1 MHLPRMS
8 EVRRTLRR
16 SACAGLVAIEMAMAM
31 AMVLAPAAKAQGVRV
46 ALVIGQGAYASAPTL
61 ANPPNDARDIA
72 QALRTLGFEVIL
84 SVDLDRAQMQ
94 NAIAAFGERASRA
107 ELSLFYYGGHGLQ
120 LANHNYLVP
129 TDAALR
135 TAADIAN
142 HTVAL
147 DSVIDVLAKSPGQRL
162 VFLDACR
169 ENPLK
174 RDEAAPAPAG
184 LARVGK
190 AADFLIAFATQPD
203 AVAFDGAGRN
213 SPFAQGLLAHLTT
226 SGVDLANVMI
236 SVNHDVIAATG
247 GEQVPWE
254 NLSLT
259 KQIYLA
265 GESASD
271 ASPEASLWRLA
282 APTRDPEMLQI
293 YLQRYPT
300 GPHAGDVRALIASA
314 ASAAASRP
322 KDNSAEEEIWRLALS
337 SREPRLIELYGA
349 RFPAGAHAKEAEEL
363 AAQLEEG
370 QTSNKDPGVTCD
382 RLATHPNDATAS
394 APGVDLATLKLN
406 ASAAIAACEKA
417 AAASPGGAHYATL
430 QARALF
436 AGGRFDE
443 AIKLYRAA
451 AEAGDAR
458 ALVSLGRLSETGD
471 HVPRD
476 VAGAY
481 ALYEKAAERGG
492 ADGAIN
498 FAVALTEGKIMPKD
512 LARAYKLLKS
522 AADAGSAIATF
533 DLGKFADDGLGGDKG
548 EALALFRRA
557 AALGEPNGYR
567 AAATLLDEGRHIA
580 KDPEAAAGELLRAV
594 AADAGLA
601 LAELTGST
609 QAWAPATV
617 SAVQKRLK
625 NAGYYAGAIDGR
637 SGPDLAPAL
646 KSWRLRGDSRGASLA
661 PHPSR

>member
-1 MHLPRMS
+1 MPQKVCR
-8 EVRRTLRR
+8 VLRLGV
-16 SACAGLVAIEMAMAM
+16 CAIVFGLGA
-31 AMVLAPAAKAQGVRV
+31 APLAKAQGART
-46 ALVIGQGAYASAPTL
+46 ALVIGEGAYNSAPTL
-61 ANPPNDARDIA
+61 TNPPNDARDIA
-72 QALRTLGFEVIL
+72 QALRTLGFDVTL
-84 SVDLDRAQMQ
+84 LVDIDRAQMQ
-94 NAIAAFGERASRA
+94 NAIAAFGERAMRA
-107 ELSLFYYGGHGLQ
+107 DLSLFYYGGHGLQ

-129 TDAALR
+129 IDAVLR
-135 TAADIAN
+135 GAADIAN
-142 HTVAL
+142 HTVPL
-147 DSVIDVLAKSPGQRL
+147 DSVVDVLARSAGQRL

-174 RDEAAPAPAG
+174 RDDPALAQPG

-226 SGVDLANVMI
+226 SGVDLSNILI

-259 KQIYLA
+259 KQIFLA

-282 APTRDPEMLQI
+282 APERDPDLLQI
-293 YLQRYPT
+293 YLQRYPS
-300 GPHAGDVRALIASA
+300 GPHASDVRALIANA
-314 ASAAASRP
+314 ASAAAPKP
-322 KDNSAEEEIWRLALS
+322 KDSSAEEEIWRLALS
-337 SREPRLIELYGA
+337 SREPRLIELYGS
-349 RFPAGAHAKEAEEL
+349 RYPYGAHAREAEDL
-363 AAQLEEG
+363 AARLEEALA
-370 QTSNKDPGVTCD
+370 SDKDPGETCD

-394 APGVDLATLKLN
+394 APGVDLATLKVN
-406 ASAAIAACEKA
+406 ASAVVAACEKA
-417 AAASPGGAHYATL
+417 AAASHGGAHYQTL
-430 QARALF
+430 QARALY
-436 AGGRFDE
+436 ASGRFDE

-458 ALVSLGRLSETGD
+458 ALVSLGRLQETGD
-471 HVPRD
+471 HVPKD

-481 ALYEKAAERGG
+481 ALYEKAAARGG

-498 FAVALTEGKIMPKD
+498 YAVALTEGKVTPKD
-512 LARAYKLLKS
+512 LARAYILLKS

-533 DLGKFADDGLGGDKG
+533 DLGKFADDGLGGAA
-548 EALALFRRA
+548 EQALALFRRA

-567 AAATLLDEGRHIA
+567 AAAALLDEGRHVA
-580 KDPEAAAGELLRAV
+580 KDPEAAADELLRAV
-594 AADAGLA
+594 TADAGLA
-601 LAELTGST
+601 IAELTGPS

-617 SAVQKRLK
+617 SAVQRRLK
-625 NAGYYAGAIDGR
+625 AAGYYSAAIDGR

-646 KSWRLRGDSRGASLA
+646 KRWRLRGDSRSAALP
-661 PHPSR
+661 PHSSR

>member
-1 MHLPRMS
+1 MTPRRQTI
-8 EVRRTLRR
+8 RRALRQL
-16 SACAGLVAIEMAMAM
+16 ACAAFVAA
-31 AMVLAPAAKAQGVRV
+31 APVAQAKGVRV
-46 ALVIGQGAYASAPTL
+46 ALVIGEGAYESAPTL

-72 QALRTLGFEVIL
+72 QTLRTLGFDVVL
-84 SVDLDRAQMQ
+84 AVDLDRAAMQ
-94 NAIAAFGERASRA
+94 SAIAAFGERASHA
-107 ELSLFYYGGHGLQ
+107 DLSLFYYGGHGLQ

-129 TDAALR
+129 TDALLR

-142 HTVAL
+142 HTVPL
-147 DSVIDVLAKSPGQRL
+147 DSVIDALARSPGQRL
-162 VFLDACR
+162 LFLDACR

-174 RDEAAPAPAG
+174 RDDPALGSPG

-236 SVNHDVIAATG
+236 SVNRDVIAATG

-259 KQIYLA
+259 RQIYLA
-265 GESASD
+265 GEAASD

-282 APTRDPEMLQI
+282 APTRDPELLQI
-293 YLQRYPT
+293 YLQRYPV
-300 GPHAGDVRALIASA
+300 GPHAGDVRGLIA
-314 ASAAASRP
+314 AAAPPAAPRQ
-322 KDNSAEEEIWRLALS
+322 KDSAEEEIWRLALS
-337 SREPRLIELYGA
+337 SREPRLIALYAA
-349 RFPAGAHAKEAEEL
+349 RYPKGAHAREAEDL
-363 AAQLEEG
+363 GAQLEQAQG
-370 QTSNKDPGVTCD
+370 ADRDPGVLCD

-406 ASAAIAACEKA
+406 AAAAIAACAKA
-417 AAASPGGAHYATL
+417 ASVSQGGAHYQTL

-443 AIKLYRAA
+443 AISLYRAA
-451 AEAGDAR
+451 AAAGDAR
-458 ALVSLGRLSETGD
+458 ALVSLGRLEETGD

-476 VAGAY
+476 VSAAY
-481 ALYEKAAERGG
+481 AHYEKAAERGG

-498 FAVALTEGKIMPKD
+498 FAVALTQGKLMPKD
-512 LARAYKLLKS
+512 LVRAYKLLKS
-522 AADAGSAIATF
+522 AADSGSAIATF
-533 DLGKFADDGLGGDKG
+533 DLGKFADDGLGG
-548 EALALFRRA
+548 EPEQALALFRRA

-567 AAATLLDEGRHIA
+567 AAATLLDEGRHVA
-580 KDPEAAAGELLRAV
+580 KDPEAAADELLRAV

-601 LAELTGST
+601 LAELSGPS

-617 SAVQKRLK
+617 SAVQRRLK
-625 NAGYYAGAIDGR
+625 AAGYYSGAVDGR

-646 KSWRLRGDSRGASLA
+646 KSWRLRGDSRSAALAS
-661 PHPSR
+661 HSSR

>member
-1 MHLPRMS
+1 MAKVCRA
-8 EVRRTLRR
+8 LRLAAYA
-16 SACAGLVAIEMAMAM
+16 SLI
-31 AMVLAPAAKAQGVRV
+31 VLATAPLAKAQGPRV
-46 ALVIGQGAYASAPTL
+46 ALVIGQGAYSSAPTL

-72 QALRTLGFEVIL
+72 QALRTLGFEVTL
-84 SVDLDRAQMQ
+84 SVDLDRAQML

-107 ELSLFYYGGHGLQ
+107 DLSLFYYGGHGLQ

-129 TDAALR
+129 IDAVLR

-147 DSVIDVLAKSPGQRL
+147 DSVIDALGRSPGQRL

-174 RDEAAPAPAG
+174 HDDPALAQTG

-213 SPFAQGLLAHLTT
+213 SPFAQGLLAHLTK
-226 SGVDLANVMI
+226 SGVDLANVLI

-265 GESASD
+265 GEAASD

-282 APTRDPEMLQI
+282 APTRDSEMLQI

-300 GPHAGDVRALIASA
+300 GPHASDARALIASA
-314 ASAAASRP
+314 ATAAASKP
-322 KDNSAEEEIWRLALS
+322 KDSSAEEEIWRLALS

-349 RFPAGAHAKEAEEL
+349 RYPKGAHTREAEEL
-363 AAQLEEG
+363 AAQLED
-370 QTSNKDPGVTCD
+370 TLATPKDPGVMCD

-394 APGVDLATLKLN
+394 APGVDLATLKIN

-417 AAASPGGAHYATL
+417 EAASQGGAHYRTL

-443 AIKLYRAA
+443 AVKLYRAA

-458 ALVSLGRLSETGD
+458 ALVSLGRLEETGD
-471 HVPRD
+471 HVPKD
-476 VAGAY
+476 VVGAY

-498 FAVALTEGKIMPKD
+498 YAVALTEGKTMPKD
-512 LARAYKLLKS
+512 LSRAYGLLKS
-522 AADAGSAIATF
+522 AADAGSAVATF
-533 DLGKFADDGLGGDKG
+533 DLGKFADDGLGGDAG
-548 EALALFRRA
+548 QALALFRRA

-567 AAATLLDEGRHIA
+567 AAATLLDEGRHVP
-580 KDPEAAAGELLRAV
+580 KDPEAAADELLRAV
-594 AADAGLA
+594 AADAGFA
-601 LAELTGST
+601 IAELTAPS

-617 SAVQKRLK
+617 SALQRRLK
-625 NAGYYAGAIDGR
+625 AAGYYAATIDGR
-637 SGPDLAPAL
+637 SGPELAPAL
-646 KSWRLRGDSRGASLA
+646 KSWRLRGDSRGAALA
-661 PHPSR
+661 PHSSR

>member
-1 MHLPRMS
+1 M
-8 EVRRTLRR
+8 RRW
-16 SACAGLVAIEMAMAM
+16 AIICLTVGA
-31 AMVLAPAAKAQGVRV
+31 VLIASTPVSKAQGVRV
-46 ALVIGQGAYASAPTL
+46 ALVIGEGAYNSAPSL

-72 QALRTLGFEVIL
+72 QALRTLDFDVTLLI
-84 SVDLDRAQMQ
+84 DIDRTQMQ
-94 NAIAAFGERASRA
+94 SAIAAFGEKASHA
-107 ELSLFYYGGHGLQ
+107 DISMFYYGGHGLQ
-120 LANHNYLVP
+120 LANHNYLAP
-129 TDAALR
+129 IDAVLR
-135 TAADIAN
+135 GAADIAN

-147 DSVIDVLAKSPGQRL
+147 DTVIDALAKSPGQRL

-174 RDEAAPAPAG
+174 RDDPALAQPG

-226 SGVDLANVMI
+226 SGVDLSNALI

-265 GESASD
+265 GEGASD

-282 APTRDPEMLQI
+282 APARDPDLLQI
-293 YLQRYPT
+293 YLQRYPA
-300 GPHAGDVRALIASA
+300 GPHAGDVRSLLASA
-314 ASAAASRP
+314 ASAAASKP

-349 RFPAGAHAKEAEEL
+349 RFPHGAHAHDAEEL
-363 AAQLEEG
+363 AARLQETLA
-370 QTSNKDPGVTCD
+370 SDKDPGVMCD

-394 APGVDLATLKLN
+394 APGVDLATLKVN
-406 ASAAIAACEKA
+406 AAAAIAACEKA
-417 AAASPGGAHYATL
+417 AAASQGGAHYQTL
-430 QARALF
+430 LARAMF
-436 AGGRFDE
+436 AAGRFDE
-443 AIKLYRAA
+443 AIKLYRSA

-458 ALVSLGRLSETGD
+458 ALVSLGRLEETGD
-471 HVPRD
+471 HVTKD
-476 VAGAY
+476 VADAY
-481 ALYEKAAERGG
+481 VRYEKAAERGG

-498 FAVALTEGKIMPKD
+498 FAVALTEGKLMPKD
-512 LARAYKLLKS
+512 LARAYKMLKS

-533 DLGKFADDGLGGDKG
+533 DLGKFADDGLGGDTSQ
-548 EALALFRRA
+548 ALALFRRA

-567 AAATLLDEGRHIA
+567 AAAALLDEGRHVG
-580 KDPEAAAGELLRAV
+580 KDPEAAADELLRAV
-594 AADAGLA
+594 TADAGLA
-601 LAELTGST
+601 IAELTGPV

-617 SAVQKRLK
+617 SALQRRLK
-625 NAGYYAGAIDGR
+625 AAGYYTGAIDGR
-637 SGPDLAPAL
+637 SGPDLGPAL
-646 KSWRLRGDSRGASLA
+646 KRWRLRGDSRGEALAS
-661 PHPSR
+661 HSSR